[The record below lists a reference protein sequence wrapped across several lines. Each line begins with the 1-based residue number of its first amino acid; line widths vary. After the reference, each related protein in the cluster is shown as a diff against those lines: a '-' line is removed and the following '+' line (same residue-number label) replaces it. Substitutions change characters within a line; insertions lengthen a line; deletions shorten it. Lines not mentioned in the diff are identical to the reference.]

1 MAHPTGESESDT
13 LRLDFDRR
21 PRYPARAESSRVRA
35 RGRGAG
41 GAS

>member
-21 PRYPARAESSRVRA
+21 LKLVT
-35 RGRGAG
+35 GAG
-41 GAS
+41 VWCNGSILVRQ